1 MNQSWLAYIMLGAL
15 TVAGACLL
23 AWLVE
28 VALTYFHFE
37 WGGTDELI
45 GTGMNYIHQVSS
57 RDANRDSQACSWG
70 FVWTKSRFGGDRGR

>member
-1 MNQSWLAYIMLGAL
+1 MLGAL

-23 AWLVE
+23 AE

-45 GTGMNYIHQVSS
+45 GTGMNYIHQVSR
-57 RDANRDSQACSWG
+57 RDVNRLPSL
-70 FVWTKSRFGGDRGR
+70 FVGICLDKIKVGGWRLKFVSKG